1 MPHTTRAIASAAN
14 VAVGRPVALA
24 RPDAAGMKR
33 PADINGTLLTISEE
47 CVGRRAVLSVAGEVD
62 ISNATDLRVAIE
74 SAATRAFEMWL
85 DLSALTFMDSS
96 GLHAMAE
103 ARVRLLEANTR
114 LTLICPEGPVL
125 RLLAL
130 TGFDRIFEIHASRSA
145 ANHATHATAHAMPR
159 GDDTCVEVAV
169 GGDFDMA
176 ATFKLEPEV
185 DRLLAETRVRRLV
198 VDLAEARFIDSAGVG
213 ALLSIRER
221 TEQLGVELILANVP
235 DPVQRV
241 LDLTGTSTVLAH

>member
-1 MPHTTRAIASAAN
+1 MPAAAQPT
-14 VAVGRPVALA
+14 V
-24 RPDAAGMKR
+24 
-33 PADINGTLLTISEE
+33 
-47 CVGRRAVLSVAGEVD
+47 RRS
-62 ISNATDLRVAIE
+62 
-74 SAATRAFEMWL
+74 L
-85 DLSALTFMDSS
+85 D
-96 GLHAMAE
+96 
-103 ARVRLLEANTR
+103 
-114 LTLICPEGPVL
+114 
-125 RLLAL
+125 
-130 TGFDRIFEIHASRSA
+130 
-145 ANHATHATAHAMPR
+145 ATARATPR

-169 GGDFDMA
+169 GGDFDMV

-241 LDLTGTSTVLAH
+241 LDLTGTSAVLAH